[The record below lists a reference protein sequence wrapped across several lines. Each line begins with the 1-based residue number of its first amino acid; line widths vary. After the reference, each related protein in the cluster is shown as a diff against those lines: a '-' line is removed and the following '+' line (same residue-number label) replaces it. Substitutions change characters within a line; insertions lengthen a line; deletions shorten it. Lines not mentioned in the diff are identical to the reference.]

1 MDLRGNRVS
10 DMVLS
15 FPQALTRV
23 AVDTTAHPAF
33 ATRASAGD
41 TSIIPQMGNA
51 VNNTATVNVLVN
63 WATAA
68 ASMAS
73 VELGLSIVP
82 SPSAT
87 AETVKLSRPQQN
99 MPTKI
104 KTLCIVKPGAASWL
118 LHAIERLRSIKLEVD
133 PNQLFWNPQAIEPLE
148 DVE

>member
-1 MDLRGNRVS
+1 
-10 DMVLS
+10 
-15 FPQALTRV
+15 
-23 AVDTTAHPAF
+23 
-33 ATRASAGD
+33 
-41 TSIIPQMGNA
+41 MGNA

-63 WATAA
+63 GATAA
-68 ASMAS
+68 ALMAS
-73 VELGLSIVP
+73 VELGLSFVP